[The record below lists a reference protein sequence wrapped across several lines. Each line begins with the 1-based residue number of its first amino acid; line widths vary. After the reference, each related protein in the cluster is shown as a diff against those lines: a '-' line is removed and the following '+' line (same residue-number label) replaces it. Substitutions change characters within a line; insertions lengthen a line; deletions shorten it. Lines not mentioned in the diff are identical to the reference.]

1 MFFIRRQ
8 ARIREPVQR
17 MRLPH
22 NIFCLHRRPARVR
35 PGAAPTFRLTDRLH
49 EGRTVTVTVNE
60 ISATLS
66 GWLSELGVRSPLAD
80 DLASAL
86 RGGDWAAAHAIAENL
101 SVEVTA
107 AP

>member
-1 MFFIRRQ
+1 MKLLHSTF
-8 ARIREPVQR
+8 
-17 MRLPH
+17 RLSP
-22 NIFCLHRRPARVR
+22 RPPRGHHHHD
-35 PGAAPTFRLTDRLH
+35 PAPAFRLTDRLH

-66 GWLSELGVRSPLAD
+66 GWLSELGVHSPLAD

>member
-1 MFFIRRQ
+1 MFFTRKQVGTRWLHQ
-8 ARIREPVQR
+8 RI
-17 MRLPH
+17 RLPH
-22 NIFCLHRRPARVR
+22 NTFWLYPRTARVR
-35 PGAAPTFRLTDRLH
+35 PGTAPTFRLTDRLH